1 MDFLTL
7 TLDISWWKWV
17 PPEVF
22 SSKVSPK
29 CSLQTYQV
37 SGRNLK
43 KWKKNLEVKNVW
55 YRKSPHWL
63 PFISL
68 FFWDFHNWKKSR
80 SHTTFLFHFPV
91 AKALKKNIFDKFLI
105 FMWYF
110 GGGRQRGGANGF
122 IMDFSDFAVEYFRK
136 EVSSSWEFFCQ
147 MFCQLS
153 AICLPSLKQKA
164 QRTRKKSGGPKSVQ
178 FVKLL

>member
-1 MDFLTL
+1 MFSTNLPSFRQKSQKMKKKSGGQKCVVPKIPPLTPIHF
-7 TLDISWWKWV
+7 T
-17 PPEVF
+17 
-22 SSKVSPK
+22 
-29 CSLQTYQV
+29 
-37 SGRNLK
+37 
-43 KWKKNLEVKNVW
+43 
-55 YRKSPHWL
+55 
-63 PFISL
+63 

-136 EVSSSWEFFCQ
+136 EVSSSREFFCQ